1 MTTSTVGTAG
11 LALDIPALDT
21 GGFYA
26 MLSRAGPRS
35 PRCRLLDN
43 DPSGAI
49 RPMRDRR
56 LIPSLFLVATFAIC
70 AVTAA
75 ATAPPAPMTRRI
87 DLIGPD
93 GKVFPYSVEIPV
105 DWQVV
110 PDPEKKGLWLA
121 PAGVDPGKDPRSVF
135 VRPSPADLRKPEETV
150 RSIQENDKKDDTW
163 AAPLVAVRPVG
174 TTGTRGILVQMDSG
188 KGASARSLLVLK
200 LPVGP
205 ESVDLMGVAP
215 RALFAALRP
224 AYEKILFSVQP
235 VLPAGK

>member
-1 MTTSTVGTAG
+1 
-11 LALDIPALDT
+11 
-21 GGFYA
+21 
-26 MLSRAGPRS
+26 
-35 PRCRLLDN
+35 
-43 DPSGAI
+43 
-49 RPMRDRR
+49 MRDRR
-56 LIPSLFLVATFAIC
+56 LIPSLFLIATFATFAIC

-75 ATAPPAPMTRRI
+75 ATAPPAPSAAPAPTTRRI

-163 AAPLVAVRPVG
+163 AAPLVAVRLVG